1 MFYKTIFIFAYYSFK
16 DPVFQ
21 SAVLPY
27 FTGLAEQG
35 PFRFVLLTFEQH
47 KYRTLL
53 VEKYKIRN
61 ELKHRRII
69 WYDTKWH
76 SGFLKPLKKVFDFL
90 WGMLLSLYLI
100 IRYRTT
106 AIYSEGFP
114 GAIFGFCLS
123 IVTRRPHIVHTF
135 EPHTDYMVEAGVW
148 KKNSW
153 EAVLLR
159 YFEKQVAKQASHI
172 MTATNAMID
181 KLQKQGVKAQ
191 LHRVPSCVDTTVFKY
206 SENARV
212 KIRKQLG
219 IADQDK
225 VIIYVGKF
233 GGMYLDKE
241 VIEFFSVVKCESKNN
256 FKFVILTTDD
266 HQQIHD
272 WLQEYG
278 MKINDVHIDSVQKN
292 EVPNYL
298 SASDFGFVPVRQHP
312 GKRFCSPI
320 KDGEYWACGLPIIIY
335 SGISD
340 DFLLAKKN
348 QIGIIVENTSVESHR
363 KTAQEIDKWII
374 DDGVLAIRKCARDF
388 VTEDRSIRKFQV
400 LYAQIFNDL

>member
-1 MFYKTIFIFAYYSFK
+1 MPRKTIFIFAYYSFK

-27 FTGLAEQG
+27 FTGLTDQG
-35 PFRFVLLTFEQH
+35 SFRFVLLTFEQH
-47 KYRTLL
+47 KYRTLPL
-53 VEKYKIRN
+53 EKQQIRN
-61 ELKHRRII
+61 ELRHHHII
-69 WYDTKWH
+69 WFNTNWH

-90 WGMLLSLYLI
+90 WGMLLSLFLI
-100 IRYRTT
+100 IRHRAT

-123 IVTRRPHIVHTF
+123 IITRRPHIVHTF

-172 MTATNAMID
+172 MTATDAMID
-181 KLQKQGVKAQ
+181 KLKKQGIKTQ
-191 LHRVPSCVDTTVFKY
+191 LYRVPSCVDTSVFKF

-212 KIRKQLG
+212 NIRKQLG
-219 IADQDK
+219 IADQEK
-225 VIIYVGKF
+225 VIVYLGKF
-233 GGMYLDKE
+233 GGMYFDKE
-241 VIEFFSVVKCESKNN
+241 IIEFFSIVASESEYS
-256 FKFVILTTDD
+256 FKFIILTTDD
-266 HQQIHD
+266 HKQIYK

-278 MKINDVHIDSVQKN
+278 IETNGVYVGAVSKDK
-292 EVPNYL
+292 VPRYL
-298 SASDFGFVPVRQHP
+298 SASDFGFVPVRQYP

-335 SGISD
+335 EGISD
-340 DFLLAKKN
+340 DYLLTQEN
-348 QIGIIVENTSVESHR
+348 QLGIVVKNTSAESC
-363 KTAQEIDKWII
+363 KKATKEIDRWIA
-374 DDGVLAIRKCARDF
+374 DNDVSAVRKRTRDF
-388 VTEDRSIRKFQV
+388 VGKDRSVKKFQV
-400 LYAQIFNDL
+400 LYTRIFNTL